1 MLTARLTAGWGPVV
15 NDGYGVPYMIHPEC
29 LQFTVTSRKEMP
41 TATYLKN
48 LTKAADM
55 LMDVM
60 ERCKETKL

>member
-1 MLTARLTAGWGPVV
+1 
-15 NDGYGVPYMIHPEC
+15 MIHPEC